1 MRISKKHSL
10 KISLLFTFGAILFFQ
25 LKKRNTRT
33 ASIDSEKHA
42 VKKANSEYAKL
53 ILQRSIYYDS
63 IYKIYIANINE
74 RKELVFI
81 KKGRLSAMQNESKFF
96 VHIYP
101 LDTLDL
107 VGKANHNPLNFKSN
121 FTSFFYKEEEYH
133 VARTILPDYKIE
145 KLNLGQYAFRG
156 DNTINYKTENL
167 IYSEHIGKIL
177 KENGE
182 DMPIFECVEDTF

>member
-1 MRISKKHSL
+1 MLGTLIV
-10 KISLLFTFGAILFFQ
+10 FQ
-25 LKKRNTRT
+25 LKKRNTRL
-33 ASIDSEKHA
+33 AIIECELHA
-42 VKKANSEYAKL
+42 LKKANSEYAKL
-53 ILQRSIYYDS
+53 ILQRSIYSDS
-63 IYKIYIANINE
+63 IYKIYIANINQ
-74 RKELVFI
+74 RNELVFI
-81 KKGRLSAMQNESKFF
+81 KKGSLSAMQNESKFF

-107 VGKANHNPLNFKSN
+107 VGKANHNPLNFRSN

-133 VARTILPDYKIE
+133 VARTILPNYRIE

-156 DNTINYKTENL
+156 DNTINYKTKNL

-182 DMPIFECVEDTF
+182 DMPIFEYVEDTF